1 MFNLYFIS
9 KKNVSSL
16 SKIIIKRIYLN
27 VFFSCENRKCEQPV
41 LPLQSVCHFCGLD
54 GWFAETNMSLIDRPI
69 ETNSLMEC
77 SSCQEITHP
86 SCHTDYGVE
95 GQISD
100 ITPNSWFCPKCMKF
114 NPPSEDELAAKMRKV
129 EEKPEFVVHG
139 KSDQSKSEL
148 RNQLAEQIMSASTK
162 PIKHPSY
169 VFRPPPA
176 ILDAGQVYERLK
188 KNGSES
194 IKVEELVVLPVFQY
208 LTTEEIIKCG
218 LVCKVWHRISL
229 DPSLW
234 HTVNLTSKSLFLGDK
249 KKTYTKILTLSF
261 FTFFL
266 RNRFFILTSMC
277 CIKADL
283 MTHYLY
289 C

>member
-1 MFNLYFIS
+1 
-9 KKNVSSL
+9 
-16 SKIIIKRIYLN
+16 
-27 VFFSCENRKCEQPV
+27 
-41 LPLQSVCHFCGLD
+41 
-54 GWFAETNMSLIDRPI
+54 MSLIDRPI

-148 RNQLAEQIMSASTK
+148 RNQLAEQIMSASSK

-234 HTVNLTSKSLFLGDK
+234 HTVNLTSKFLFLGDN
-249 KKTYTKILTLSF
+249 KI
-261 FTFFL
+261 
-266 RNRFFILTSMC
+266 
-277 CIKADL
+277 
-283 MTHYLY
+283 Y
-289 C
+289 

>member
-16 SKIIIKRIYLN
+16 SKIIMKRIYLN

-249 KKTYTKILTLSF
+249 KKHVLKY
-261 FTFFL
+261 
-266 RNRFFILTSMC
+266 
-277 CIKADL
+277 
-283 MTHYLY
+283 
-289 C
+289 